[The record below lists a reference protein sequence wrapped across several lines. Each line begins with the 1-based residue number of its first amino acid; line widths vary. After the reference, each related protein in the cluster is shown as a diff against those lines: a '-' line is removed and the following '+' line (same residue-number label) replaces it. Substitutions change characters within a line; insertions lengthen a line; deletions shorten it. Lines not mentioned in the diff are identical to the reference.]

1 MKKYIVSGGIVL
13 LCVLCVVGGLFV
25 FGEGNSGTPSSQ
37 FYCDLGDGL
46 TLYAIPVDSVGK
58 LKVTLVLAEN
68 SDIYYIPEFSDTPER
83 LAKLD
88 TIGGLENT
96 VLINRET
103 GEAIRAEKKE
113 NGADTNETDTLLF
126 SVPYAD
132 WNHYDLRFD
141 IAPMLCLKGK
151 IPLAV
156 TWDES
161 GVISLSEKFDLPDG
175 HWLEVIGATLEKAD
189 NVNQPLN
196 DCNRFVA
203 VSYMLDSGTQTDG
216 ERVYPWYTDH
226 YVNVTK
232 SKVNKNHVSP
242 SNGFAFGNYFA
253 QNGEDSF
260 TFYQPIQENERSI
273 ELSFGSFGYR
283 KPFSGSI
290 SFMKK

>member
-1 MKKYIVSGGIVL
+1 MKKYIVSGGVIL
-13 LCVLCVVGGLFV
+13 LCVLCVVGGLFI
-25 FGEGNSGTPSSQ
+25 FGQGNRGKPSSQ

-46 TLYAIPVDSVGK
+46 TLYALPADSAGK

-83 LAKLD
+83 LAKSD
-88 TIGGLENT
+88 TIGGVENT
-96 VLINRET
+96 VLVNRKT
-103 GEAIRAEKKE
+103 GEEIRAEKKE
-113 NGADTNETDTLLF
+113 NGADTNETDTLF
-126 SVPYAD
+126 FPVPFAD
-132 WNHYDLRFD
+132 RNRYDLRFG
-141 IAPMLCLKGK
+141 ITPLLCLKEK

-161 GVISLSEKFDLPDG
+161 GVINLSEKFNLPDG
-175 HWLEVIGATLEKAD
+175 HWLEVTGATLEKAD
-189 NVNQPLN
+189 NVNQPHK

-203 VSYMLDSGTQTDG
+203 VSYTLDSGTQTDG
-216 ERVYPWYTDH
+216 ERVYSWYIDH
-226 YVNVTK
+226 YVKVTK
-232 SKVNKNHVSP
+232 SQVNKNCVSP

-273 ELSFGSFGYR
+273 ELSIESFGYR

-290 SFMKK
+290 SFLEK